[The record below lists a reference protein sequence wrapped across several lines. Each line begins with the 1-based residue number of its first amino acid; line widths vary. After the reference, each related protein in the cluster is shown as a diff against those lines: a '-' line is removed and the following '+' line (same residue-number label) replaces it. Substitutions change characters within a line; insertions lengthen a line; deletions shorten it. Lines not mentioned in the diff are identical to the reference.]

1 MLGFHLDLEENRY
14 EFANF
19 CRVYD
24 DRKSFDINGGKGLST
39 QVNIISWLLALVPI
53 LSLLVLIVKLR
64 WGGSKAGPVGWFI
77 AIVVAILFFGAD
89 LQIIAIGSLKGLWST
104 IYILY
109 IIWGAL
115 ALYNVVDIVKGF
127 DTITRYMTAWT
138 GGNRLIQLFT
148 VGWAFPSFIQG
159 VCGFG
164 APVAVSAPLLVG
176 LGFNP
181 VLAATTV
188 LIAHAWSI
196 TFGSLGSSYGA
207 IISIVDPD
215 PKGLAFWSS
224 TYLAI
229 TCVLGG
235 IIITHL
241 YKGWRTVLQSMPSI
255 LLLGLAM
262 SGSFWLTVNYLT
274 PYLGSLVGGIV
285 GLVFGSWVL
294 IRMPWNEKER
304 SRVEPISTAEGT
316 GMNFMV
322 AASAYFFLVF
332 IVFVVYMTPIKDA
345 LAWATVGL
353 SFPETATGL
362 GFVNKAVDLY
372 SPINVLTTPGTL
384 IFLSAFAAI
393 LFYISKGLWGKGFT
407 GTVLTNLVKQANPTT
422 ITVISMCMMAMVMM
436 EAGIT
441 AVLAQGVASATGSL
455 YPVFA
460 PLIGALGAF
469 MTGSNTSSNILFAA
483 FQRDVAVLLNIDH
496 VVILSLQT
504 AGGSIGCM
512 FSPMK
517 VALGTAVT
525 GISGSE
531 GVIIKKTLGYGIFL
545 CLLVGILGIL
555 TLLYF

>member
-1 MLGFHLDLEENRY
+1 M
-14 EFANF
+14 
-19 CRVYD
+19 
-24 DRKSFDINGGKGLST
+24 ST
-39 QVNIISWLLALVPI
+39 QVNIISWFLALVPI
-53 LSLLVLIVKLR
+53 LTLLVLIVKLR
-64 WGGSKAGPVGWFI
+64 WGGSKAGPFGWFI
-77 AIVVAILFFGAD
+77 AIVIAVIFFGAD
-89 LQIIAIGSLKGLWST
+89 LKIIAIGSLKGLWST

-127 DTITRYMTAWT
+127 DTITHYMTAWT

-207 IISIVDPD
+207 IISIVNPD
-215 PKGLAFWSS
+215 PESFAFWSS

-241 YKGWRTVLQSMPSI
+241 YKGWRTVLENMPSI
-255 LLLGLAM
+255 MLLGLAM

-294 IRMPWNEKER
+294 IRMPWHKK
-304 SRVEPISTAEGT
+304 SRTGVEMIGSAEGT
-316 GMNFMV
+316 RMNFSV
-322 AASAYFFLVF
+322 AASAYYFLVL
-332 IVFVVYMTPIKDA
+332 IVFLVYMTPVKGA
-345 LAWATVGL
+345 LSWATVGL
-353 SFPETATGL
+353 SFPETETGL
-362 GFVNKAVDLY
+362 GFVNDAVGFY

-384 IFLSAFAAI
+384 IFLSTFSAI
-393 LFYISKGLWGKGFT
+393 LYYMKKGLWNKGYT
-407 GTVLTNLVKQANPTT
+407 STVWRNLVKQANPTT

-441 AVLAQGVASATGSL
+441 TVLAKGVASATGVM

-483 FQRDVAVLLNIDH
+483 FQRDVAVLLGIES

-531 GVIIKKTLGYGIFL
+531 GLIIRKTLGYGIFL
-545 CLLVGILGIL
+545 CLLTGLMGIL
-555 TLLYF
+555 TLLYL